1 MCIATIRHRYSEAR
15 TKTASLNYSKVDSG
29 IYVTSTDFISGTH
42 SQLQPSLLNGN
53 GRSFSP
59 DARGPLSP
67 FSYVL
72 QSHHSIHSVRGSTK
86 FRWQIE
92 QHRPPAALTSLPYRS
107 NRSISSGRSAMSESG
122 VRSKKLDL
130 LRETRE
136 TSRRDGTLELN
147 SLEVVFDC
155 ASGMG

>member
-1 MCIATIRHRYSEAR
+1 
-15 TKTASLNYSKVDSG
+15 
-29 IYVTSTDFISGTH
+29 
-42 SQLQPSLLNGN
+42 
-53 GRSFSP
+53 
-59 DARGPLSP
+59 
-67 FSYVL
+67 
-72 QSHHSIHSVRGSTK
+72 
-86 FRWQIE
+86 
-92 QHRPPAALTSLPYRS
+92 
-107 NRSISSGRSAMSESG
+107 MSESG